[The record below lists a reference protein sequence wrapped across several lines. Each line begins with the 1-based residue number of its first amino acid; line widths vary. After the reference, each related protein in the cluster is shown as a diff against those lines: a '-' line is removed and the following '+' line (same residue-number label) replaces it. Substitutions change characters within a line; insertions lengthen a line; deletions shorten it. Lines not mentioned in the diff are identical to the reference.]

1 MRHMLPS
8 LLVACLVVAPCA
20 TLNAQQLPD
29 REFRPVV
36 TAPRWATNSG
46 PRLCL
51 DEAHHNF
58 HTLDG
63 RYAAFG
69 ALAERDG
76 FRVSPNRASFS
87 STSLAQCD
95 LLVIANAQPS
105 DAPWDQYP
113 VPTPSA
119 FSPTEIDAT
128 RRWVESGGA
137 LLLIADHMPLAGAAA
152 QLAAAFGFTFLDG
165 FATAPAIRG
174 DGVRA
179 TMDRP
184 AVFRSSDSSLRTH
197 RITQGLAPG
206 ATVQSIR
213 TFTGQAF
220 RPPADAEAVLVVPA
234 DWVMLLPR
242 RAWQFTDSTRS
253 MPVGGWLQGA
263 TRTIGRAE
271 RTVHAEHAALA
282 HHAIGPR
289 GAARHRVSL
298 RYARAPKLI
307 HSRPSTAPA
316 HPYPVGAP
324 HCTDTSVAIITAAP
338 ASERG
343 NAPTVS
349 PNLQL
354 HSPRRVIPARTPK
367 CSATIAAK

>member
-1 MRHMLPS
+1 MRHIIPGFLA
-8 LLVACLVVAPCA
+8 ACLAA
-20 TLNAQQLPD
+20 AASTILNAQQVPD
-29 REFRPVV
+29 REFRPAV
-36 TAPRWATNSG
+36 TAPRWPTSGG

-76 FRVSPNRASFS
+76 FRVSPNRAPFS
-87 STSLAQCD
+87 TTSLAQCD

-113 VPTPSA
+113 IPTPSA
-119 FSPTEIDAT
+119 FSATEIDAT
-128 RRWVESGGA
+128 HRWVERGGS

-165 FATAPAIRG
+165 FASAPAVRR

-184 AVFRSSDSSLRTH
+184 AVFRISDGSLRTH
-197 RITQGLAPG
+197 RIAQGLAPG
-206 ATVQSIR
+206 AAVQSIR

-220 RPPADAEAVLVVPA
+220 QPPADAEAVLVVPA
-234 DWVMLLPR
+234 DWVMLLPQ

-253 MPVGGWLQGA
+253 VAVGGWLQGA
-263 TRTIGRAE
+263 TRTVGSGRIAVFGEAAMFSAQRAGPE
-271 RTVHAEHAALA
+271 R
-282 HHAIGPR
+282 
-289 GAARHRVSL
+289 
-298 RYARAPKLI
+298 
-307 HSRPSTAPA
+307 RPM
-316 HPYPVGAP
+316 GF
-324 HCTDTSVAIITAAP
+324 
-338 ASERG
+338 
-343 NAPTVS
+343 NAPGAEQ
-349 PNLQL
+349 NAQL
-354 HSPRRVIPARTPK
+354 ALNTLHWLVQR
-367 CSATIAAK
+367 